1 MSRRFE
7 LFQKALDTNGNPVS
21 GATLEFFV
29 GGSSFGI
36 AKDVYSDAD
45 LTTPISQPISY
56 NSAGNRSA
64 DIFCAGAL
72 YDVRCT
78 VGTTVTTIAN
88 YDPGLAVGL
97 GVSSVVPVTF
107 GGTGANNAATARS
120 NLGAASS
127 ASLSTLQ
134 DSVTD
139 LETAV
144 ATGVNGDGEFG
155 ALAAEDTVTRTLLA
169 SSFGNVVVQSV
180 DATPY
185 TANTTLSTRIPL
197 DDTTPLVSEGDEILT
212 ASITPVSSS
221 NKVKISF
228 SGFGTATG
236 TGAVLIVALFRGSTC
251 IQALCFGSND
261 VQTNASFTYVDSP
274 ATTGATTYSIRVAGP
289 VANNCTCRMNGTS
302 SARYFGGTSKCT
314 MRLEEIEVH

>member
-36 AKDVYSDAD
+36 AKDVYSNAD

-64 DIFCAGAL
+64 DIFCSGAL
-72 YDVRCT
+72 YDVRFT
-78 VGTTVTTIAN
+78 VGSTVTTIEN

-97 GVSSVVPVTF
+97 GVSSVVPVAF

-127 ASLSTLQ
+127 ASLSSVQ
-134 DSVTD
+134 DYVTA
-139 LETAV
+139 LETSIAP
-144 ATGVNGDGEFG
+144 GLNGDDELGTIA
-155 ALAAEDTVTRTLLA
+155 ALDSIARTNLA
-169 SSFGNVVVQSV
+169 TSFGSVVVQSV

-185 TANTTLSTRIPL
+185 TANTDLTALIPA
-197 DDTTPLVSEGDEILT
+197 DDTTPLIGEGTEILT
-212 ASITPVSSS
+212 ADRKSV
-221 NKVKISF
+221 V
-228 SGFGTATG
+228 
-236 TGAVLIVALFRGSTC
+236 
-251 IQALCFGSND
+251 
-261 VQTNASFTYVDSP
+261 
-274 ATTGATTYSIRVAGP
+274 
-289 VANNCTCRMNGTS
+289 
-302 SARYFGGTSKCT
+302 
-314 MRLEEIEVH
+314 

>member
-36 AKDVYSDAD
+36 AKDVYSNAD

-64 DIFCAGAL
+64 DIFCSGAL
-72 YDVRCT
+72 YDVRFT
-78 VGTTVTTIAN
+78 VGSTVTTIEN

-97 GVSSVVPVTF
+97 GVSSVVPVAF

-127 ASLSTLQ
+127 ASLSSVQ
-134 DSVTD
+134 DYVTA
-139 LETAV
+139 LETSIAP
-144 ATGVNGDGEFG
+144 GLNGDDELGTIA
-155 ALAAEDTVTRTLLA
+155 ALDSIARTNLA
-169 SSFGNVVVQSV
+169 TSFGSVVVQSV

-185 TANTTLSTRIPL
+185 TANTDLTALIPA
-197 DDTTPLVSEGDEILT
+197 DDTTPLIGEGTEILT
-212 ASITPVSSS
+212 ASITPTSSS
-221 NKVKISF
+221 NKIRITID
-228 SGFGTATG
+228 GFGYTTG
-236 TGAVLIVALFRGSTC
+236 SSTYAIWAIFRGSTC
-251 IQALCFGSND
+251 IYVKALGANSVFVD
-261 VQTNASFTYVDSP
+261 IATNKIDSP
-274 ATTGATTYSIRVAGP
+274 ATTGATTYSVRISPAG
-289 VANNCTCRMNGTS
+289 AGIIRMNGNS
-302 SARYFGGTSKCT
+302 SGRFFNGVASCT
-314 MRLEEIEVH
+314 MRLEEIEAH